1 MSKRAHDFFK
11 NLVIK
16 YLSLDSQSKHI
27 AIKLLE
33 AAKTYGQ
40 TLALI

>member
-1 MSKRAHDFFK
+1 MLFK

-16 YLSLDSQSKHI
+16 YLGVDSQSKHI
-27 AIKLLE
+27 AIRLFE
-33 AAKTYGQ
+33 ATKTYGQ